1 MSILK
6 PSLLK
11 KVDRLFACT
20 VLVPTTVALLYFG
33 GVASDV
39 YVSESRFV
47 VSSPERTSTSGLGAL
62 LLKGTGFGR
71 AQDDAYAVQNYIQSR
86 DALTVLN
93 QELGLREAFSDR
105 SVDFV
110 NRFGFGDFDRSFEAL
125 HRYYQNKIVGLNHDS
140 ASGISTLTVRGYSA
154 EQAQRINQ
162 ILLTQSETLVNRLND
177 RGRQDLIRFASA
189 EVDLAQDKAKAAALA
204 LSSFRNRQGVI
215 DPERQST
222 LQLQQI
228 AKLQDELLSN
238 KAQLNQ
244 LQTFTKNNPQIPALQ
259 QRVRTLEAEIGKES
273 SKVAGAGQ
281 GSLAGKAADYQR
293 LLLEREF
300 ADKQLASAMAS
311 LEAARNEA
319 QRKQLYLERIVQ
331 PSLPDKAQEP
341 RRLRGV
347 LATFILGLIA
357 WGILSMLIAGVKEH
371 QD

>member
-1 MSILK
+1 MKL
-6 PSLLK
+6 PVFK
-11 KVDRLFACT
+11 KINRLFAFT
-20 VLVPTTVALLYFG
+20 VLLPTALSVLYFG
-33 GVASDV
+33 LVASDV
-39 YVSESRFV
+39 YISESRFV
-47 VSSPERTSTSGLGAL
+47 VSSPERSAGSTLGAL

-71 AQDDAYAVQNYIQSR
+71 AQDDAYTVQNYVLSR
-86 DALTVLN
+86 DALGVLN
-93 QELGLREAFSDR
+93 QQLQLGDAFSAR
-105 SVDFV
+105 SVDIV
-110 NRFGFGDFDRSFEAL
+110 NRFGAWDFDRSFEAL
-125 HRYYQNKIVGLNHDS
+125 HRYYQNKVVGLTHDN
-140 ASGISTLTVRGYSA
+140 ASGISTLTVRAYSA
-154 EQAQRINQ
+154 EQAQRINA
-162 ILLTQSETLVNRLND
+162 LLLEQSEALVNRLND
-177 RGRQDLIRFASA
+177 RGRQDLIRFAA
-189 EVDLAQDKAKAAALA
+189 EEVKAAEDKAKTAALA

-228 AKLQDELLSN
+228 AKLQDELLAS

-259 QRVRTLEAEIGKES
+259 QRVRTLEAEVAKES
-273 SKVAGAGQ
+273 AKVAGGGQ

-311 LEAARNEA
+311 LESARNEA

-331 PSLPDKAQEP
+331 PNLPDKALEP

-347 LATFILGLIA
+347 LATLLLGLVA